1 MCGINIKSIHNRK
14 VKMTYN
20 PKYYIDLAFL
30 QGQLLSLLDQKNK
43 LQELIN
49 EKELEVEKKKG
60 EQDELD
66 TIMESEAPSA
76 LITELDK
83 KRQKVIGISWNTEPK
98 AIEQ

>member
-1 MCGINIKSIHNRK
+1 
-14 VKMTYN
+14 MTYN

-60 EQDELD
+60 EQEN
-66 TIMESEAPSA
+66 E
-76 LITELDK
+76 
-83 KRQKVIGISWNTEPK
+83 
-98 AIEQ
+98 